1 MISWIYSAVNHTLPG
16 ISITPFCI
24 PLDDQDGRK
33 HPPNCWEYDICPPLW
48 QPSWRVL
55 LFFSASW
62 RFADLDRR
70 CSLARKHLKP
80 SQKFTIE
87 FNKPEICLGY
97 FVDWVVLRLPK
108 PPKSDGGDELKAGLL
123 RRWSLVQVSTDPA
136 SHNVPSDRFLFEIV
150 VATKQKASYTNDVAI
165 FYCQQLS
172 YSSIRSFSRFSDL
185 PKSSA
190 SFSCRWRFIPSLHLA
205 KARCLRLRWPWHL

>member
-1 MISWIYSAVNHTLPG
+1 MLHDIMNLLCSQSHPTWNLHHAILQ
-16 ISITPFCI
+16 
-24 PLDDQDGRK
+24 PLGWSGRK
-33 HPPNCWEYDICPPLW
+33 KTSPLW

-150 VATKQKASYTNDVAI
+150 VATKQKASYTNDGAI

-172 YSSIRSFSRFSDL
+172 YSSIRSFWKIVPTQAQIND
-185 PKSSA
+185 
-190 SFSCRWRFIPSLHLA
+190 
-205 KARCLRLRWPWHL
+205 